1 MKVLFIGGTGLISSA
16 CTEMALERG
25 IELLILNRS
34 KSGKYPL
41 PEGAHLL
48 VGDVHGSE
56 ADLAKGLAGQ
66 DFDAVVDWIAFTPQD
81 IERDLRLFGAR
92 TSQFVF
98 ISSASAYQK
107 PPNHYLITEETPL
120 ENPFWQYS
128 RDKIACEQMLM
139 RAYREKGFPVTI
151 VRPSLTYGLSQI
163 PLCVGS
169 WQHPYTVI
177 DRIKRGRKIIVPGDG
192 TSLWVL
198 TWNGDFAKGFLGLLG
213 NPQAI
218 GEAYHIT
225 SDEVL
230 TWNEIYHEV
239 GRALGVEP
247 EIVHVPSD
255 LIAAYDPEAL
265 GSLTG
270 DKVNSSVFDNSKI
283 KKLVPDFNCT
293 VHWAKGVRR
302 AIAWHEADP
311 ARQSID
317 QPLNETWDRILLEYL
332 KAFPRRLDA
341 A

>member
-16 CTEMALERG
+16 CTQLAVERG
-25 IELLILNRS
+25 VDLFLLNRGS
-34 KSGKYPL
+34 HPDRAF
-41 PEGAHLL
+41 GATPII
-48 VGDVHGSE
+48 
-56 ADLAKGLAGQ
+56 ADLRDEAAVERALAGHR
-66 DFDAVVDWIAFTPQD
+66 FDAVVDWIAFTPAD
-81 IERDLRLFGAR
+81 IERDLRLFRAR
-92 TSQFVF
+92 ADQFVF
-98 ISSASAYQK
+98 ISSASAYRK
-107 PPNHYLITEETPL
+107 PLVDWLVREDSPL
-120 ENPFWQYS
+120 ANPFWDYA

-151 VRPSLTYGLSQI
+151 VRPSLTYGPSQI

-177 DRIKRGRKIIVPGDG
+177 DRMKRGRKIIVPGDG

-283 KKLVPDFNCT
+283 KKLVPDFNCA

-317 QPLNETWDRILLEYL
+317 QPLNETWDRILVEYL
-332 KAFPRRLDA
+332 KAFPRE
-341 A
+341 